1 MRNRKKV
8 LAVLLAGTMVA
19 GSLAGCGS
27 KGGSDTPATD
37 TPVAENNR
45 DTEQASTDAA
55 GSEETTT
62 GEEGEET
69 SVKSVAELAEMEYD
83 DRSTYLY
90 EQNLGEFY
98 EIYQEAK
105 SEINDLSK
113 RYAMM
118 AIAEAKLLESG
129 VLNPQTAQGGAYAI
143 SRRVPNTE
151 TTVLWG
157 NDEYRYHNL
166 LVTTELIK
174 TADRAEMRQ
183 KWAELR
189 GSGTYLEW
197 AKTYLAEKGY
207 ELKDSYAAHWFGSD
221 PTTWDILSTSQ
232 TVDSYA
238 TVNTYDGLLE
248 YDCENVQQPAL
259 ATSYDVSD
267 DGLTYTFHIREGV
280 DWVDSQGRKVA
291 DVKADDWVAGFQHMI
306 DTNGGLGDLVDG
318 VVLNASGYISGE
330 ITDFS
335 QVGVKAVDDYTLEYT
350 LEEPLP
356 YFPTMLGYNVF
367 APLSRD
373 YYTSQGGK
381 FGDEFDS
388 SAADYTYGKSPDN
401 IAYNGPFLV
410 TNFTSKNVI
419 VFKQNESYWNK
430 DNMTIKSMSWPY
442 EDQSDAT
449 KMYNDGKSATLD
461 HAPLTTSEV
470 ESAKADGLFDEY
482 VYISDTNGSTFPIYY
497 NLYRTAYANSNDE
510 TKVVSVLTD
519 EEKDLANAALGNAN
533 FRLALSF
540 SMDKA
545 ARQAQRVGEDLKY
558 GRLRN
563 TYVPGN
569 FVTLENE
576 VTIDINGTATTFPA
590 GTVYGEIVQAQL
602 DADEIPIKAFDK
614 SVNDG
619 IGSSDG
625 YDGWYNP
632 ENAVTF
638 LNKAIEELAA
648 QGVVIDDE
656 HPVRLELPYTSSIEW
671 VTNQANALKQS
682 VEGALGSKVEL
693 ILADGADSNE
703 WYYTGYYT
711 DYGYEANYN
720 VTDVSGWGPDYGDPV
735 TYLDTFLPDYSGYVT
750 KSLGIF

>member
-1 MRNRKKV
+1 MRNRKHV
-8 LAVLLAGTMVA
+8 LAVLLAGTMAA
-19 GSLAGCGS
+19 GSLAGCG
-27 KGGSDTPATD
+27 GGNAPATD
-37 TPVAENNR
+37 TPAVENNNQTEAAGTEETGTGETVAEE
-45 DTEQASTDAA
+45 DSADASAKTM
-55 GSEETTT
+55 E
-62 GEEGEET
+62 
-69 SVKSVAELAEMEYD
+69 ELAAMEYD

-98 EIYQEAK
+98 EIYMEAK
-105 SEINDLSK
+105 AEINDISK
-113 RYAMM
+113 RHAMM
-118 AIAEAKLLESG
+118 AVAEAKLLESG
-129 VLNPQTAQGGAYAI
+129 VLNPQTAQGGSYAM
-143 SRRVPNTE
+143 SRVVPNTG

-157 NDEYRYHNL
+157 NDEYRFHNL

-174 TADRAEMRQ
+174 TEDRTEMKQ
-183 KWAELR
+183 KWAELQ
-189 GSGTYLEW
+189 GTGTYLDW
-197 AKTYLAEKGY
+197 VKTFLEEKGY
-207 ELKDSYAAHWFGSD
+207 ELMDSYAFNNFGSD

-238 TVNTYDGLLE
+238 PVNTYDGLLE
-248 YDCENVQQPAL
+248 YDYENVQQPAL

-350 LEEPLP
+350 LEAPIP
-356 YFPTMLGYNVF
+356 YFPSMLGYNVF

-381 FGDEFDS
+381 FGDEFDA
-388 SAADYTYGKSPDN
+388 SAADYSYGKSPDN
-401 IAYNGPFLV
+401 IAYCGPFLI

-419 VFKQNESYWNK
+419 EFKQNESYWNK
-430 DNMTIKSMSWPY
+430 DNVTIKSMKWPY

-449 KMYNDGKSATLD
+449 KMYNDVKSGV
-461 HAPLTTSEV
+461 LTGSGLSTSEV
-470 ESAKADGLFDEY
+470 ESAKADGLFDDY
-482 VYISDTNGSTFPIYY
+482 VYISATNGSTFPMYY
-497 NLYRTAYANSNDE
+497 NIYRTAYANSNDE

-533 FRLALSF
+533 FRLAVSF
-540 SMDKA
+540 SIDKA
-545 ARQAQRVGEDLKY
+545 ARQAQRVGEELKY

-563 TYVPGN
+563 AYLPGN

-576 VTIDINGTATTFPA
+576 TTIDINGTATTFPA
-590 GTVYGEIVQAQL
+590 GTNYGEIVQAQL
-602 DADEIPIKAFDK
+602 DADGYPIKAFDK
-614 SVNDG
+614 SADDG
-619 IGSSDG
+619 VGSSDG
-625 YDGWYNP
+625 YDGWYSP
-632 ENAVTF
+632 ENAVTY
-638 LNKAIEELAA
+638 LNKAIEELVA
-648 QGVVIDDE
+648 QGVVIDAE

-671 VTNQANALKQS
+671 VTNQANAVKQS
-682 VEGALGSKVEL
+682 VEGALGDKVEI

-720 VTDVSGWGPDYGDPV
+720 ITDVSGWGPDYGDPA
-735 TYLDTFLPDYSGYVT
+735 TYLDTFLPDYSGYVV

>member
-1 MRNRKKV
+1 
-8 LAVLLAGTMVA
+8 
-19 GSLAGCGS
+19 
-27 KGGSDTPATD
+27 TPATD
-37 TPVAENNR
+37 TPVTENNNNA
-45 DTEQASTDAA
+45 EQAGTDENEAESSD
-55 GSEETTT
+55 G
-62 GEEGEET
+62 
-69 SVKSVAELAEMEYD
+69 SVKSMAELADMDYD
-83 DRSTYLY
+83 ERSSYLY
-90 EQNLGEFY
+90 DQNLGEFY
-98 EIYQEAK
+98 EIYEEAK
-105 SEINDLSK
+105 AEIHDISK

-118 AIAEAKLLESG
+118 AIAEAKLLETG
-129 VLNPQTAQGGAYAI
+129 VLNPQTSLGGSYAM
-143 SRRVPNTE
+143 SRVAPNTAS
-151 TTVLWG
+151 TVLWG
-157 NDEYRYHNL
+157 NDEYRFHNL
-166 LVTTELIK
+166 LVATEPIK
-174 TADRAEMRQ
+174 TVDRTEMRQ
-183 KWAELR
+183 KWVELQ
-189 GSGTYLEW
+189 GTGTYVDW
-197 AKTYLAEKGY
+197 AKTFLEEKGY
-207 ELKDSYAAHWFGSD
+207 ELKDSYSYFNYGSD

-238 TVNTYDGLLE
+238 PVNTYDGLLE

-291 DVKADDWVAGFQHMI
+291 DVKADDFVAGFQHMI
-306 DTNGGLGDLVDG
+306 DTDGGLGDLVDG
-318 VVLNASGYISGE
+318 VVLNASEYISGE
-330 ITDFS
+330 ITDFT

-350 LEEPLP
+350 LEEPIP
-356 YFPTMLGYNVF
+356 YFISMLGYNVF

-381 FGDEFDS
+381 FGDEFDA
-388 SAADYTYGKSPDN
+388 SAADYSYGKTPDN
-401 IAYNGPFLV
+401 IAYCGPFLI

-419 VFKQNESYWNK
+419 VFKANESYWNK
-430 DNMTIKSMSWPY
+430 DNVTIKSMTWPY

-449 KMYNDGKSATLD
+449 KMYNDIKSGTLD
-461 HAPLTTSEV
+461 GSALNTSEV
-470 ESAKADGLFDEY
+470 ESAKADGLFDDY
-482 VYISDTNGSTFPIYY
+482 VYISDTTGSTFPIYY

-563 TYVPGN
+563 TYIPGN
-569 FVTLENE
+569 FVTLEE
-576 VTIDINGTATTFPA
+576 DVTIDINDTPTTFLA
-590 GTVYGEIVQAQL
+590 GTQYGEIIQAQL
-602 DADEIPIKAFDK
+602 DADEIPIKAYDK
-614 SVNDG
+614 TANDG

-632 ENAVTF
+632 ANAAKF
-638 LNKAIEELAA
+638 LDMAIEELAA
-648 QGVVIDDE
+648 QGIAISE
-656 HPVRLELPYTSSIEW
+656 ENPVRLEFPYTSSIEW

-682 VEGALGSKVEL
+682 VENALGGKVE
-693 ILADGADSNE
+693 IVLADGADSNE

-720 VTDVSGWGPDYGDPV
+720 ITDVSGWGPDYGDPV

>member
-1 MRNRKKV
+1 MKNRKQV

-19 GSLAGCGS
+19 GSLAGCG
-27 KGGSDTPATD
+27 GGNAPATD
-37 TPVAENNR
+37 TPAVENNNQ
-45 DTEQASTDAA
+45 TETTAGTEAA
-55 GSEETTT
+55 GTDETVA
-62 GEEGEET
+62 EGEEPAASSAKT
-69 SVKSVAELAEMEYD
+69 MEELAAMEYD
-83 DRSTYLY
+83 ERSTYLY

-98 EIYQEAK
+98 ELYMEAK
-105 SEINDLSK
+105 AEVSDLSK
-113 RYAMM
+113 RHAMM
-118 AIAEAKLLESG
+118 AVAEAKLLESG
-129 VLNPQTAQGGAYAI
+129 VLNPQTAQGGSYAM
-143 SRRVPNTE
+143 SRVVPGTV
-151 TTVLWG
+151 TSVLWG
-157 NDEYRYHNL
+157 NDEYRFHNA

-174 TADRAEMRQ
+174 TADRTEMKQ
-183 KWAELR
+183 KWAELQ
-189 GSGTYLEW
+189 GTGTYLDW
-197 AKTYLAEKGY
+197 VKTYLEEKGY
-207 ELKDSYAAHWFGSD
+207 ELMDSYAFNAFNSD

-238 TVNTYDGLLE
+238 PVNTYDGLLE
-248 YDCENVQQPAL
+248 YDNENIQQPAL

-267 DGLTYTFHIREGV
+267 DGKTYTFHIREGV

-350 LEEPLP
+350 LEEAIP
-356 YFPTMLGYNVF
+356 YFPSMLGYNVF

-381 FGDEFDS
+381 FGEEFDA
-388 SAADYTYGKSPDN
+388 SAADYSYGKSPDN
-401 IAYNGPFLV
+401 IAYCGPFLI

-419 VFKQNESYWNK
+419 AFKQNESYWNK
-430 DNMTIKSMSWPY
+430 DNVTIKSMTWPY

-449 KMYNDGKSATLD
+449 KMYNDVKSGV
-461 HAPLTTSEV
+461 LTGSGLSTSEV
-470 ESAKADGLFDEY
+470 ETAKADGLFDEY
-482 VYISDTNGSTFPIYY
+482 VYVSSTNGSTFPIYY

-519 EEKDLANAALGNAN
+519 EEKDLANAALGNAS
-533 FRLALSF
+533 FRLAVSF
-540 SMDKA
+540 ATDKA
-545 ARQAQRVGEDLKY
+545 ARQAQRVGEDLKL

-563 TYVPGN
+563 AYLPGN
-569 FVTLENE
+569 FVTLESE
-576 VTIDINGTATTFPA
+576 TTIDINGTATTFPA
-590 GTVYGEIVQAQL
+590 GTNYGEIVQAQL
-602 DADEIPIKAFDK
+602 DADGYPIKAFDK
-614 SVNDG
+614 NADDG
-619 IGSSDG
+619 VGSSDG

-632 ENAVTF
+632 ENAAAY
-638 LNKAIEELAA
+638 LDKAIEELAA
-648 QGVVIDDE
+648 QGVVIDAE

-671 VTNQANALKQS
+671 VTNQANAVKQS
-682 VEGALGSKVEL
+682 IEGALGDKVE
-693 ILADGADSNE
+693 IVLADCADNNE
-703 WYYTGYYT
+703 WHYTGYFT

-720 VTDVSGWGPDYGDPV
+720 ITDISGWGPDYGDPV

>member
-1 MRNRKKV
+1 MKNRKKV

-27 KGGSDTPATD
+27 KGDSDVPATD
-37 TPVAENNR
+37 TPVVENNK
-45 DTEQASTDAA
+45 DTEQAGTEAA
-55 GSEETTT
+55 NSEETTV
-62 GEEGEET
+62 GEETEET
-69 SVKSVAELAEMEYD
+69 SVKSVAELAEMDYD
-83 DRSTYLY
+83 TRSSYLY

-98 EIYQEAK
+98 ELYQEAK
-105 SEINDLSK
+105 AEINDVSK

-118 AIAEAKLLESG
+118 AIAEAKLLETG
-129 VLNPQTAQGGAYAI
+129 VLNPQTAQGGSYSI
-143 SRRVPNTE
+143 SRVVPNTA

-166 LVTTELIK
+166 LVATEPIK
-174 TADRAEMRQ
+174 AADRVEMRQ

-189 GSGTYLEW
+189 GSGTYIEW

-318 VVLNASGYISGE
+318 VVLNVSGYISGE

-335 QVGVKAVDDYTLEYT
+335 QVGVKAIDDYTLEYT

-381 FGDEFDS
+381 FGEEFDS
-388 SAADYTYGKSPDN
+388 SAADYSYGKTPDN
-401 IAYNGPFLV
+401 IAYNGPFLI

-430 DNMTIKSMSWPY
+430 DNMTIKSMAWPY

-449 KMYNDGKSATLD
+449 KMYNDVKSATLD
-461 HAPLTTSEV
+461 GSALNTSEV

-482 VYISDTNGSTFPIYY
+482 VYISDTNGSTFPMYY

-563 TYVPGN
+563 SYVPGN

-576 VTIDINGTATTFPA
+576 VTIDINGTETSFPA

-602 DADEIPIKAFDK
+602 DADGIPIKAFDK
-614 SVNDG
+614 SANDG
-619 IGSSDG
+619 VGSSDG
-625 YDGWYNP
+625 YDGWYSP

-648 QGVVIDDE
+648 QGVVIDEE

-671 VTNQANALKQS
+671 ATNQANALKQS
-682 VEGALGSKVEL
+682 VEGVLGGKVEL
-693 ILADGADSNE
+693 VLANGADSNE

-720 VTDVSGWGPDYGDPV
+720 ITDVSGWGPDYGDPV

>member
-1 MRNRKKV
+1 MKNRKKI

-19 GSLAGCGS
+19 GSMTACGS
-27 KGGSDTPATD
+27 KNNDTSPTD
-37 TPVAENNR
+37 TTQNTPP
-45 DTEQASTDAA
+45 S
-55 GSEETTT
+55 ETTAT
-62 GEEGEET
+62 NET
-69 SVKSVAELAEMEYD
+69 SNDTSSEASQEEAVDLAAMDYD
-83 DRSTYLY
+83 ERSSYLY
-90 EQNLGEFY
+90 EKNLGEFY
-98 EIYQEAK
+98 SLYMDAK
-105 SEINDLSK
+105 AEVGDLSK

-129 VLNPQTAQGGAYAI
+129 VLNPQTAQGGSYAM
-143 SRRVPNTE
+143 SRVVPYTA
-151 TTVLWG
+151 TSVLWG
-157 NDEYRYHNL
+157 NDEYRYHNV

-174 TADRAEMRQ
+174 VEDRTEMKQ
-183 KWAELR
+183 KWAELQ
-189 GSGTYLEW
+189 GTGTYIDWVKSFLE
-197 AKTYLAEKGY
+197 EKGY
-207 ELKDSYAAHWFGSD
+207 ELKDSYSSNVFGSD
-221 PTTWDILSTSQ
+221 PTTWDVLSTSQ
-232 TVDSYA
+232 TVNSYA
-238 TVNTYDGLLE
+238 PVNTYDGLLE
-248 YDCENVQQPAL
+248 YDFENVQQPAL
-259 ATSYDVSD
+259 ATSYDISA

-318 VVLNASGYISGE
+318 VILNASEYISGD
-330 ITDFS
+330 ITDFTE
-335 QVGVKAVDDYTLEYT
+335 VGVKAVDDYTLEYT
-350 LEEPLP
+350 LVEPLP
-356 YFPTMLGYNVF
+356 YFTTMLGYNVF

-381 FGDEFDS
+381 FGEEFDA
-388 SAADYTYGKSPDN
+388 SAASYSYGKSPDN
-401 IAYNGPFLV
+401 IAYCGPFLI
-410 TNFTSKNVI
+410 TNFTSRNVI
-419 VFKQNESYWNK
+419 VFKANESYWNK
-430 DNMTIKSMSWPY
+430 DNVTIKSMTWPY

-449 KMYNDGKSATLD
+449 KMYNDVKTGVLD
-461 HAPLTTSEV
+461 GSGLSTSEV
-470 ESAKADGLFDEY
+470 ETAKAEGLFDDY
-482 VYISDTNGSTFPIYY
+482 VYISSTNGSTFPMYY

-545 ARQAQRVGEDLKY
+545 ARQAQRVGEALKLT
-558 GRLRN
+558 RLRN
-563 TYVPGN
+563 SYIPGN
-569 FVTLENE
+569 FVTLEKD

-590 GTVYGEIVQAQL
+590 GTNYGEIVQAQI
-602 DADEIPIKAFDK
+602 DADGIPIKAFDK
-614 SVNDG
+614 SADDG

-625 YDGWYNP
+625 YDGWYNT
-632 ENAVTF
+632 ENAVIF

-682 VEGALGSKVEL
+682 IEGALGSKVE
-693 ILADGADSNE
+693 IVLANGADSNE

-720 VTDVSGWGPDYGDPV
+720 ITDVSGWGPDYGDPS

>member
-1 MRNRKKV
+1 MRNRKHV
-8 LAVLLAGTMVA
+8 LAVLLAGTMAA
-19 GSLAGCGS
+19 GSLAGCG
-27 KGGSDTPATD
+27 GGNAPATD
-37 TPVAENNR
+37 TPAVENNNQTEAAGTEETGTGETVAEE
-45 DTEQASTDAA
+45 DSADASAKTM
-55 GSEETTT
+55 E
-62 GEEGEET
+62 
-69 SVKSVAELAEMEYD
+69 ELAAMEYD

-98 EIYQEAK
+98 EIYMEAK
-105 SEINDLSK
+105 AEINDISK
-113 RYAMM
+113 RHAMM
-118 AIAEAKLLESG
+118 AVAEAKLLESG
-129 VLNPQTAQGGAYAI
+129 VLNPQTAQGGSYAM
-143 SRRVPNTE
+143 SRVVPNTG

-157 NDEYRYHNL
+157 NDEYRFHNL

-174 TADRAEMRQ
+174 TEDRTEMKQ
-183 KWAELR
+183 KWAELQ
-189 GSGTYLEW
+189 GTGTYLDW
-197 AKTYLAEKGY
+197 VKTFLEEKGY
-207 ELKDSYAAHWFGSD
+207 ELMDSYAFNNFGSD

-238 TVNTYDGLLE
+238 PVNTYDGLLE
-248 YDCENVQQPAL
+248 YDYENVQQPAL

-350 LEEPLP
+350 LEAPIP
-356 YFPTMLGYNVF
+356 YFPSMLGYNVF

-381 FGDEFDS
+381 FGDEFDA
-388 SAADYTYGKSPDN
+388 SAADYSYGKSPDN
-401 IAYNGPFLV
+401 IAYCGPFLI

-419 VFKQNESYWNK
+419 EFKQNESYWNK
-430 DNMTIKSMSWPY
+430 DNVTIKSMKWPY

-449 KMYNDGKSATLD
+449 KMYNDVKSGV
-461 HAPLTTSEV
+461 LTGSGLSTSEV
-470 ESAKADGLFDEY
+470 ESAKADGLFDDY
-482 VYISDTNGSTFPIYY
+482 VYISATNGSTFPMYY
-497 NLYRTAYANSNDE
+497 NIYRTAYANSNDE

-533 FRLALSF
+533 FRLAVSF
-540 SMDKA
+540 SIDKA
-545 ARQAQRVGEDLKY
+545 ARQAQRVGEELKY

-563 TYVPGN
+563 AYLPGN

-576 VTIDINGTATTFPA
+576 TTIDINGTATTFPA
-590 GTVYGEIVQAQL
+590 GTNYGEIVQAQL
-602 DADEIPIKAFDK
+602 DADGYPIKAFDK
-614 SVNDG
+614 SADDG
-619 IGSSDG
+619 VGSSDG
-625 YDGWYNP
+625 YDGWYSP
-632 ENAVTF
+632 ENAVTY

-648 QGVVIDDE
+648 QGVVIDAE

-671 VTNQANALKQS
+671 VTNQANAVKQS
-682 VEGALGSKVEL
+682 VEGALGDKVEI

-720 VTDVSGWGPDYGDPV
+720 ITDVSGWGPDYGDPA
-735 TYLDTFLPDYSGYVT
+735 TYLDTFLPDYSGYVV